1 MNRSEMILKMIVE
14 YFIKTAEPVGSK
26 TLIDEYNL
34 DYSSA
39 TIRSEMNALEKEGF
53 LEKTH
58 TSSGRVPSKKGYEYY
73 VSNLREER
81 VDSSVKYAIAKVLD
95 QKAQSVEE
103 VIKQSCEILSNMT
116 NLASV
121 VLGPKVNEER
131 LVSIQVIPIGNNTAT
146 AVFVTDQGY
155 VENKTF
161 MIDEKT
167 HLDDVKKTVDLLNSR
182 LSGTPISDVIPKME
196 AMRPALTDFVV
207 GQDAVYQTLFKAFI
221 SFAGERMNLF
231 GKERLLDQPEFAD
244 DGKKLRQL
252 LALLDDPSA
261 LRNALETSKK
271 SGSGDMSVKIGT
283 PEQGLDDVSIVSA
296 KLAIPGAQNASIS
309 LLGPKRMDYD
319 RAISLLQYVSK
330 QLDEYFSREKKGEKV
345 QCQTKTKAK
354 NPSKSKK

>member
-1 MNRSEMILKMIVE
+1 MTRSEMILKMIVE

-26 TLIDEYNL
+26 TLINEYNL

-39 TIRSEMNALEKEGF
+39 TIRSEMNVLEKEGF

-81 VDSSVKYAIAKVLD
+81 VDSSVKYALAKVLD

-121 VLGPKVNEER
+121 VLGPKVDEEK
-131 LVSIQVIPIGNNTAT
+131 LVSIQVIPLGNNTAT

-161 MIDEKT
+161 IIDEKT
-167 HLDDVKKTVDLLNSR
+167 QIEDVRKTVDLLNSR
-182 LSGTPISDVIPKME
+182 LTGTPVSEVVPKME
-196 AMRPALTDFVV
+196 AMKPALTDFVV
-207 GQDAVYQTLFKAFI
+207 GQDAVYQTLFKAFLA
-221 SFAGERMNLF
+221 FAGERMNLF
-231 GKERLLDQPEFAD
+231 GKDRLLDQPEFAD

-252 LALLDDPSA
+252 LGLLEDPQA

-271 SGSGDMSVKIGT
+271 NEQGDMSIKIGT
-283 PEQGLDDVSIVSA
+283 PEQGLDDISIVSA
-296 KLAIPGAQNASIS
+296 KLAIPGGQNASIS

-319 RAISLLQYVSK
+319 KAISLLQYVSK
-330 QLDEYFSREKKGEKV
+330 QLDEYFASTKKGAEV
-345 QCQTKTKAK
+345 QCQKKTSPK
-354 NPSKSKK
+354 NPRKNKK

>member
-1 MNRSEMILKMIVE
+1 
-14 YFIKTAEPVGSK
+14 
-26 TLIDEYNL
+26 
-34 DYSSA
+34 
-39 TIRSEMNALEKEGF
+39 
-53 LEKTH
+53 
-58 TSSGRVPSKKGYEYY
+58 
-73 VSNLREER
+73 
-81 VDSSVKYAIAKVLD
+81 
-95 QKAQSVEE
+95 
-103 VIKQSCEILSNMT
+103 
-116 NLASV
+116 
-121 VLGPKVNEER
+121 
-131 LVSIQVIPIGNNTAT
+131 
-146 AVFVTDQGY
+146 
-155 VENKTF
+155 
-161 MIDEKT
+161 
-167 HLDDVKKTVDLLNSR
+167 
-182 LSGTPISDVIPKME
+182 
-196 AMRPALTDFVV
+196 
-207 GQDAVYQTLFKAFI
+207 
-221 SFAGERMNLF
+221 MNLF